1 MEQARAKLFTV
12 LHDISTLPY
21 PYFKENLYQDL
32 CPQLIQVALDIG
44 AGQMTE
50 RIQAFLTEWKTV
62 QDYDRMRRE
71 EGLIQDFIIEFMF
84 HPTDLPKKR
93 EWLRMIANQLMMPQ
107 ETDEDL
113 ARILQYIECDD
124 VTELMSP
131 FWKRTYPGRH

>member
-12 LHDISTLPY
+12 LHDIETY
-21 PYFKENLYQDL
+21 PAKESLYQDL

-50 RIQAFLTEWKTV
+50 RIQAFLTEWETV
-62 QDYDRMRRE
+62 QDYDQMRRE
-71 EGLIQDFIIEFMF
+71 GWLIEDFIIEYRF

-93 EWLRMIANQLMMPQ
+93 EWLRMIATHLLLPQ

-113 ARILQYIECDD
+113 AGVLRYIECDD

-131 FWKRTYPGRH
+131 LWKRKYPSRH